1 MMKSLFQW
9 HKTTI
14 ENVLEKPIKYAIIYF
29 QILGVRLSF
38 QQTSSGVF
46 LVIPKEHFL
55 AAVSF
60 LAFTL
65 FLLFP
70 AHTVFAQTV
79 SDGSAELQIEYEDA
93 IETQAYQLRAI
104 QNILTRY
111 DSPMLPEAKAFMQAS
126 IVYNLHPYFI
136 PSISGL
142 ESQFGKRM
150 IQGTYNPFGW
160 GGGRIVFDS
169 WTDGIMTV
177 GAGLRYRYATN
188 NSVTIQSIARIYA
201 PPSYT
206 WADKVKFFYEA
217 VLCRRTTDQA
227 IRE

>member
-1 MMKSLFQW
+1 MQNAL
-9 HKTTI
+9 
-14 ENVLEKPIKYAIIYF
+14 VKPIKYAIIYN

-46 LVIPKEHFL
+46 LVVPKKRFISL
-55 AAVSF
+55 ISF
-60 LAFTL
+60 LAL
-65 FLLFP
+65 LLFSLSFSSI
-70 AHTVFAQTV
+70 AFAQTIA
-79 SDGSAELQIEYEDA
+79 DGSAELQISEEEVA
-93 IETQAYQLRAI
+93 QTQAYQLRAI

-111 DSPMLPEAKAFMQAS
+111 ESPMLPEAKAFMQAS

-150 IQGTYNPFGW
+150 IHGTYNPFGW

-177 GAGLRYRYATN
+177 GAGLRYRYANT

-201 PPSYT
+201 PPSTT
-206 WADKVKFFYEA
+206 WADKVKFFMKQFY
-217 VLCRRTTDQA
+217 
-227 IRE
+227 REEQRLRESQNRLDAL